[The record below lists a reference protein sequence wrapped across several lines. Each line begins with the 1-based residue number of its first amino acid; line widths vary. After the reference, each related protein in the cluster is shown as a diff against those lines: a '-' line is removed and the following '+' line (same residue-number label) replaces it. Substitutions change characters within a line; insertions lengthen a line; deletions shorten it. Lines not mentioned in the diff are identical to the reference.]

1 MEWIGESTE
10 DVSRVLPTIEIL
22 FMPAEKTLAETTM
35 VGFFGVSPDKKQG
48 HETPIKSP
56 GPIRRAQGHF
66 GWSSGPPLRAPFPSD
81 RQP

>member
-1 MEWIGESTE
+1 MEWNGEST
-10 DVSRVLPTIEIL
+10 DGGSRVLLTVERL
-22 FMPAEKTLAETTM
+22 FMPAWKPLAETAM
-35 VGFFGVSPDKKQG
+35 VGSLVVSPDKKQG

-56 GPIRRAQGHF
+56 DPIRKAQGPF

>member
-1 MEWIGESTE
+1 MELIGESTE
-10 DVSRVLPTIEIL
+10 VGSRVFPATEIL
-22 FMPAEKTLAETTM
+22 FTPPGKLLVETTI
-35 VGFFGVSPDKKQG
+35 VGFLGVSPDKKQG

-56 GPIRRAQGHF
+56 DLIRKAQGPF